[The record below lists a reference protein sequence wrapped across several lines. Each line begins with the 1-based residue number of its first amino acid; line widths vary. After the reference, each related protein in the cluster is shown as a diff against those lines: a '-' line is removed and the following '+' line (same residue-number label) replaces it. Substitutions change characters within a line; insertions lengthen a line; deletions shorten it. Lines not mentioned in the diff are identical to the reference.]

1 MIQNHTLIERF
12 LNYVKIDTQ
21 SNEESEQQPSTEK
34 QRNLAEVLVRELQE
48 MGAEVDYDEEHC
60 YVYARIPGE
69 EPALGFIA
77 HMDTAPAASGANV
90 KPRIIEQY
98 RGNDDLLK
106 IEEFPELANH
116 IGEDL
121 IATDGTTLLGADDKA
136 GVAEIMDAAEYF
148 LLHPEVRHRTLCIAF
163 TPDEEIGEGTRNFD
177 ENRFGAK
184 EAYTV
189 DGGKLGGLEY
199 ECFNAAGARVEI
211 SGKSVHTGDA
221 KNTMINACRVAMEFQ
236 SMLPE
241 AEVPEHTEGYE
252 GFYHLDEMEGTV
264 EHAVLKYILR
274 DHDRTILEKRKAT
287 MLKIA
292 AYLNEKY
299 GEERV
304 TVTLKDQYFNM
315 AEIMKDHMDLIENAK
330 QIMNEM
336 GITPLIEPIRGGT
349 DGASLTFRGIPC
361 PNLCTGGYNYHGR
374 YEYAS
379 IQEMEQCAEMIKGLV
394 RL

>member
-34 QRNLAEVLVRELQE
+34 QRNLAEVLVRELRE

-148 LLHPEVRHRTLCIAF
+148 LSHPEVRHRTLCIAF

-211 SGKSVHTGDA
+211 RGKSVHTGDA

-379 IQEMEQCAEMIKGLV
+379 IQEMEQCAEIIKGLV